1 MIRRLTTLAAG
12 LCLALG
18 ATSALAFTPESG
30 FYWNPAESGSGLAI
44 EIQDNYVFLTG
55 YVYDT
60 QGRATWVSSQGLLS
74 GNAVFTGQL
83 DTFGNGQCIGCAY
96 RPPTANLGSAGPIS
110 LNWATETTATLVW
123 GGRTIPLQRFDYY
136 LTRTAGIDANTE
148 KMLGEWQVVFDFYTN
163 PDNSSYQTFPFYGDV
178 LVFDTISTS
187 TTPDQAQGCRP
198 TTSLDG
204 RCTATARTAHDA
216 ATNYSPN
223 SPTAPPAHTHIIT
236 VRDASQ
242 SFFAYYVTVGT
253 AQFDGVME
261 VCAPGQCG
269 NSNARYYPVRGFRS
283 ASRKFVQ
290 DGTGPSSD
298 DKALAA
304 DVAPEGFSKLFAS
317 AAADGRGMTIEQVR
331 ARFGIDPAQLAGE
344 ANALIATMGQR

>member
-1 MIRRLTTLAAG
+1 MIRRATTLAAG
-12 LCLALG
+12 LVLALG
-18 ATSALAFTPESG
+18 ATSAFAFTPESG

-60 QGRATWVSSQGLLS
+60 QGRPTWVSSQGLLS
-74 GNAVFTGQL
+74 GNAVFNGQL
-83 DTFGNGQCIGCAY
+83 DQFINGQCIGCAY
-96 RPPTANLGSAGPIS
+96 RAPTAQLGVGGPIS
-110 LNWATETTATLVW
+110 LNWATETTATLQW

-163 PDNSSYQTFPFYGDV
+163 PGDSSYQTFPFFGDV

-187 TTPDQAQGCRP
+187 TSPDQAQGCRP

-204 RCTATARTAHDA
+204 RCTTAARNAHDA

-223 SPTAPPAHTHIIT
+223 SPTAPPSHTHIIT
-236 VRDASQ
+236 VRDSST

-253 AQFDGVME
+253 DQFDGVLE
-261 VCAPGQCG
+261 VCTSGNCG
-269 NSNARYYPVRGFRS
+269 RTGARYYPVRGFRS

-290 DGTGPSSD
+290 DGTGPSSG
-298 DKALAA
+298 DKALEASA
-304 DVAPEGFSKLFAS
+304 APEGFSKLLTA
-317 AAADGRGMTIEQVR
+317 AAADGRGMKLDEVR
-331 ARFGIDPAQLAGE
+331 AHFGFDPAQLAGE